1 METYQIV
8 QLTIAAAI
16 GILYVIQK
24 FTGISFMEKIIRWKP
39 VAVALGATLKAISG
53 ALPSE
58 DQKKVITVIEAAC
71 KGAETAEELWK
82 MGKLPKEERND
93 YAQLIVADVLKEAGI
108 TVTEQIQM
116 IIDGGIEMMCLLLP
130 HGQTPVTEGE

>member
-1 METYQIV
+1 
-8 QLTIAAAI
+8 
-16 GILYVIQK
+16 
-24 FTGISFMEKIIRWKP
+24 
-39 VAVALGATLKAISG
+39 
-53 ALPSE
+53 
-58 DQKKVITVIEAAC
+58 
-71 KGAETAEELWK
+71 

-130 HGQTPVTEGE
+130 HG